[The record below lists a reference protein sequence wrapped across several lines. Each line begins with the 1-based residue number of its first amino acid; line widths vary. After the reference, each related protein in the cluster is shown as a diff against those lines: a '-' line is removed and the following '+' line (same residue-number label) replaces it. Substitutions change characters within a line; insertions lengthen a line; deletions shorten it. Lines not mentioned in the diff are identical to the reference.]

1 MGKTIG
7 IDLGTTN
14 SCVAVMEG
22 GEPKVIPNEEGGRTT
37 PSIVAFTKSG
47 ERLVGAVAK
56 RQAITNPENTVY
68 SIKRFMGRRL
78 NEVGDELKMVPYK
91 VVAKGDNVA
100 VVAQGKEY
108 TAPEVSA
115 MILQKLKKAAE
126 DYLGGAVTDAVIT
139 VPAYFNDAQRQ
150 ATKDAGK
157 IAGLDVKRIVNEPT
171 AAALAYGLD
180 RKKDETIAVYDF
192 GGGTFDISILEVGE
206 GVIEVKSTNGD
217 THLGG
222 DNLDQRIV
230 DWLIGEFK
238 TDTGLDLHDK
248 GNEMALQRL
257 RDAAEKAK
265 IELSTAQESEI
276 NLPFITAD
284 ASGPKHLV
292 RTLKRPQL
300 EQMVDDLLQKSVGPC
315 KQALKD
321 AGVDASKIDEVVL
334 VGGQTRMPAI
344 QELVKKLFGKEP
356 HKGVNPD
363 EVVAIGAAVQA
374 GVLAGDVKDL
384 LLLDV
389 TPLTLSIETMGG
401 VATSMIARNTTIPTK
416 KTETFSTAADSQT
429 EVEVHVM
436 QGERPMAAQNRTLGK
451 FKLGGIPLAP
461 RGVPQ
466 IEVTFDIDA
475 NGILN
480 VTAKDKA
487 TGKDAKIA
495 ITSSSGL
502 SKDEIERMAKDA
514 EAHASEDK
522 EQREKVE
529 ARNGLDSLVYNV
541 EKMIKDGG
549 EKVEAADKVDVEAAL
564 AEAKKTLEGDPS
576 AADLNASKEKLTAA
590 SHKLAEALYKAAAAE
605 APVAGAPGAEGAAA
619 AGEGTHEGHDHGE
632 AKKDEG
638 VIDAEY
644 MDVDK

>member
-1 MGKTIG
+1 MGKIIG

-14 SCVAVMEG
+14 SVVAVMEG
-22 GEPKVIPNEEGGRTT
+22 GEPKVIANEEGGRTT
-37 PSIVAFTKSG
+37 PSVVGFTKSG
-47 ERLVGAVAK
+47 ERLVGQVAK
-56 RQAITNPENTVY
+56 RQAITNPENTIY
-68 SIKRFMGRRL
+68 SIKRFMGRRYDEV
-78 NEVGDELKMVPYK
+78 NEEMKMVPYK
-91 VVAKGDNVA
+91 VVRQGDHVA
-100 VVAQGKEY
+100 IVAQGQEY
-108 TAPEVSA
+108 TPQQISA

-126 DYLGGAVTDAVIT
+126 DYLGQSVTEAVIT
-139 VPAYFNDAQRQ
+139 VPAYFNDSQRQ

-157 IAGLDVKRIVNEPT
+157 VAGLDVKRIVNEPT

-180 RKKDETIAVYDF
+180 KKKEETIAVYDF

-222 DNLDQRIV
+222 DNIDQRIV
-230 DWLIGEFK
+230 DWLVEEFK
-238 TDTGLDLHDK
+238 KDEGLDLRAK

-265 IELSTAQESEI
+265 IELSTTMESEI

-284 ASGPKHLV
+284 ATGPKHLV
-292 RTLKRPQL
+292 KKLTRTKL
-300 EQMVDDLLQKSVGPC
+300 EQMVDDIIQRSVAPC

-334 VGGQTRMPAI
+334 VGGQTRMPRI
-344 QELVKKLFGKEP
+344 QALVKELFGKEP

-389 TPLTLSIETMGG
+389 TPLTLAIETLGG
-401 VATSMIARNTTIPTK
+401 VATQMIPRNTTIPTK
-416 KTETFSTAADSQT
+416 KTETFSTAADSQPS
-429 EVEVHVM
+429 VEVHVL
-436 QGERPMAAQNRTLGK
+436 QGERPLAKDNRTLGK
-451 FKLGGIPLAP
+451 FHLTGLPPAP

-487 TGKDAKIA
+487 TNKEQKIQ

-502 SKDEIERMAKDA
+502 SKEEVERMAKEA
-514 EAHASEDK
+514 EAHSAEDK
-522 EQREKVE
+522 AKREEIE
-529 ARNGLDSLVYNV
+529 ARNQLDGMVYQV
-541 EKMIKDGG
+541 EKMLKENGDKISGD
-549 EKVEAADKVDVEAAL
+549 EKGQVESAVAD
-564 AEAKKTLEGDPS
+564 AKKALEGTDAAAMNS
-576 AADLNASKEKLTAA
+576 AREKLTAA
-590 SHKLAEALYKAAAAE
+590 SHKLAEAMYKAQQTPPTDGAS
-605 APVAGAPGAEGAAA
+605 AGAGPQAGAQSNGA
-619 AGEGTHEGHDHGE
+619 GQQE
-632 AKKDEG
+632 KKDEG

-644 MDVDK
+644 VDVEDKR

>member
-1 MGKTIG
+1 MGKIIG

-14 SCVAVMEG
+14 SVVAVMEG
-22 GEPKVIPNEEGGRTT
+22 GEPKVIANEEGGRTT
-37 PSIVAFTKSG
+37 PSVVGFTKSG
-47 ERLVGAVAK
+47 ERLVGQVAK

-68 SIKRFMGRRL
+68 SIKRFMGRRFDEV
-78 NEVGDELKMVPYK
+78 NEEMKMVPYK
-91 VVAKGDNVA
+91 VVRQGDHVA
-100 VVAQGKEY
+100 IVAQGQEY
-108 TAPEVSA
+108 TPQQISA

-126 DYLGGAVTDAVIT
+126 DYLGQSVTEAVIT

-157 IAGLDVKRIVNEPT
+157 VAGLDVKRIVNEPT

-180 RKKDETIAVYDF
+180 KKKEETIAVYDF

-222 DNLDQRIV
+222 DNIDQRIV
-230 DWLIGEFK
+230 DWLVDEFK
-238 TDTGLDLHDK
+238 KDESLDLRAK

-265 IELSTAQESEI
+265 IELSTTMESEI

-284 ASGPKHLV
+284 ATGPKHLV
-292 RTLKRPQL
+292 KKLTRTKL
-300 EQMVDDLLQKSVGPC
+300 EQMVDDIIQRSIGPC

-321 AGVDASKIDEVVL
+321 AGIDASKIDEVVL
-334 VGGQTRMPAI
+334 VGGQTRMPRI
-344 QELVKKLFGKEP
+344 QSLVKELFGKEP

-389 TPLTLSIETMGG
+389 TPLTLSIETLGG
-401 VATSMIARNTTIPTK
+401 VATQMIPRNTTIPTK
-416 KTETFSTAADSQT
+416 KTETFSTAADSQPS
-429 EVEVHVM
+429 VEVHVL
-436 QGERPMAAQNRTLGK
+436 QGERPLAKDNRTLGK
-451 FKLGGIPLAP
+451 FHLTGLPPAP

-487 TGKDAKIA
+487 TNKEQKIQ

-502 SKDEIERMAKDA
+502 SKEEVERMAKEA
-514 EAHASEDK
+514 EAHSAEDK
-522 EQREKVE
+522 AKREEIE
-529 ARNGLDSLVYNV
+529 ARNQLDSLVYQM
-541 EKMIKDGG
+541 EKMLKENGDKISGD
-549 EKVEAADKVDVEAAL
+549 EKGQVESAV
-564 AEAKKTLEGDPS
+564 AEAKTALEGTDAAAMNS
-576 AADLNASKEKLTAA
+576 AREKLTQA
-590 SHKLAEALYKAAAAE
+590 SHKLAEAMYKAQQTPADGATGAG
-605 APVAGAPGAEGAAA
+605 PQAGAPPNGAAQQ
-619 AGEGTHEGHDHGE
+619 E
-632 AKKDEG
+632 KKDEG

-644 MDVDK
+644 VDVEDKR